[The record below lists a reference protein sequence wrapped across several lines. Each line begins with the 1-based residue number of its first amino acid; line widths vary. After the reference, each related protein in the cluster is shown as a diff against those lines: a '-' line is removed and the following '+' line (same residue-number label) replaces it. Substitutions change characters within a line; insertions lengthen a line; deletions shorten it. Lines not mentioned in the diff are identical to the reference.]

1 MELGAGGIGPL
12 RTTDDSSQLNHFIVA
27 DVLLVPVLQVV
38 AYTIFTI
45 PWMAICILLAAG
57 GDIVVDQVGLT
68 DDDGAIQVNYKSFE

>member
-1 MELGAGGIGPL
+1 MIQTAKALVSMPIL
-12 RTTDDSSQLNHFIVA
+12 VI
-27 DVLLVPVLQVV
+27 LVPVLQVV

-68 DDDGAIQVNYKSFE
+68 DDDGAIEVNYKSFE